1 MRTYID
7 REIPGKWQ
15 MAWFVDQ
22 GHRLRLECRKPEC
35 LGKRPVVESTG
46 VGTKSVDRYGSGSFH
61 SKEKTQKPGEQN
73 DLDSKQQLEFV
84 LGHFSACPWAQEQ
97 RSDSD
102 KKGGFSVSPTSWTFC
117 H

>member
-1 MRTYID
+1 MVSYLPDSIHLTFNSFGKEKWPTMRTYIE

-35 LGKRPVVESTG
+35 LGKRHVVESTG

-61 SKEKTQKPGEQN
+61 SKEKT
-73 DLDSKQQLEFV
+73 
-84 LGHFSACPWAQEQ
+84 
-97 RSDSD
+97 
-102 KKGGFSVSPTSWTFC
+102 
-117 H
+117 